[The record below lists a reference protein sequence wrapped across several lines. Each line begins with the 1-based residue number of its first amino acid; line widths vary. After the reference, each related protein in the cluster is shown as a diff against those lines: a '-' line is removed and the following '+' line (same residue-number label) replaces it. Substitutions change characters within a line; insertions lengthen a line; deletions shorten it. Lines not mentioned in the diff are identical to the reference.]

1 MNSPF
6 LRKFSLV
13 YLFPDKIEH
22 SERPKELCF
31 QLPVTLG
38 LDVFAIQSNFLA
50 GGVASR
56 FDSFIMGSFLKFLG
70 MMEIFSANNHQLSEF
85 R

>member
-6 LRKFSLV
+6 LRKLQFVCL
-13 YLFPDKIEH
+13 LPNRMEH

-38 LDVFAIQSNFLA
+38 LHIFVVQPNFLA
-50 GGVASR
+50 GGIALG
-56 FDSFIMGSFLKFLG
+56 FDSFIVSPLLKFLG
-70 MMEIFSANNHQLSEF
+70 MVEIFSANNHQLSEF